1 MFTLSHFS
9 SRNAGNPL
17 TKAFQ
22 CAIFVET
29 TTKKNNKIMM
39 KEMIR
44 KVMEWCKL
52 WNGETATAKQ
62 GDPSSDK
69 RENVLF
75 MKGEYGYL
83 PLLPGPERSNLPLK
97 AITFADFRM

>member
-29 TTKKNNKIMM
+29 TTKKTIK
-39 KEMIR
+39 
-44 KVMEWCKL
+44 
-52 WNGETATAKQ
+52 
-62 GDPSSDK
+62 S
-69 RENVLF
+69 
-75 MKGEYGYL
+75 
-83 PLLPGPERSNLPLK
+83 
-97 AITFADFRM
+97 

>member
-62 GDPSSDK
+62 ADPSSDK
-69 RENVLF
+69 RE
-75 MKGEYGYL
+75 KEQ
-83 PLLPGPERSNLPLK
+83 
-97 AITFADFRM
+97 AADNREVQDRLENSTCGNTMSSVSTC

>member
-69 RENVLF
+69 REKEQAADNREVQGRL
-75 MKGEYGYL
+75 ENYL
-83 PLLPGPERSNLPLK
+83 WKR
-97 AITFADFRM
+97 

>member
-9 SRNAGNPL
+9 SRNAGNTL

-22 CAIFVET
+22 CAIFEET

-39 KEMIR
+39 KEMMR

-52 WNGETATAKQ
+52 WNGETATEKQ
-62 GDPSSDK
+62 AGPSSDQ
-69 RENVLF
+69 REKEQGAENPAETDRLENHV
-75 MKGEYGYL
+75 GEH
-83 PLLPGPERSNLPLK
+83 
-97 AITFADFRM
+97 

>member
-62 GDPSSDK
+62 AGPSSDK
-69 RENVLF
+69 RE
-75 MKGEYGYL
+75 KEQ
-83 PLLPGPERSNLPLK
+83 
-97 AITFADFRM
+97 AADNREVQDRLENSTCGNTMSSVSTC

>member
-1 MFTLSHFS
+1 M
-9 SRNAGNPL
+9 

-62 GDPSSDK
+62 ADPSSDK
-69 RENVLF
+69 RE
-75 MKGEYGYL
+75 KEQ
-83 PLLPGPERSNLPLK
+83 
-97 AITFADFRM
+97 AADNREVQDRLENSTCGNTMSSVSTC

>member
-52 WNGETATAKQ
+52 WNGETATVKQ
-62 GDPSSDK
+62 AGPSSDK
-69 RENVLF
+69 RE
-75 MKGEYGYL
+75 KEQ
-83 PLLPGPERSNLPLK
+83 
-97 AITFADFRM
+97 AADNREV

>member
-62 GDPSSDK
+62 AGPSSDK
-69 RENVLF
+69 REKEQAADNR
-75 MKGEYGYL
+75 GE
-83 PLLPGPERSNLPLK
+83 LLVETL
-97 AITFADFRM
+97 

>member
-9 SRNAGNPL
+9 SRNAGKPL

-39 KEMIR
+39 KENDSEGDGMVQ
-44 KVMEWCKL
+44 VME
-52 WNGETATAKQ
+52 
-62 GDPSSDK
+62 
-69 RENVLF
+69 R
-75 MKGEYGYL
+75 
-83 PLLPGPERSNLPLK
+83 
-97 AITFADFRM
+97 

>member
-62 GDPSSDK
+62 ADPSSDK
-69 RENVLF
+69 RE
-75 MKGEYGYL
+75 KEQ
-83 PLLPGPERSNLPLK
+83 
-97 AITFADFRM
+97 AADNREVQDRLTVSLHI

>member
-52 WNGETATAKQ
+52 WNGEAATAKQ
-62 GDPSSDK
+62 ADPSSDK
-69 RENVLF
+69 RE
-75 MKGEYGYL
+75 KEQ
-83 PLLPGPERSNLPLK
+83 
-97 AITFADFRM
+97 AADNREVQDRLENSTCGNTMSSVSTC

>member
-62 GDPSSDK
+62 ADPSSDK
-69 RENVLF
+69 RE
-75 MKGEYGYL
+75 KEQ
-83 PLLPGPERSNLPLK
+83 
-97 AITFADFRM
+97 AADNREVQDLSLIHISEPTRRFILSRMPSSA